1 MNPMNYLNIE
11 DKFNFNTKN
20 KSKTSRRSH
29 QKKDHQ
35 EKKELTLTRKK
46 LSSLI
51 TRKMNKNNIRKTQ
64 QYIV

>member
-20 KSKTSRRSH
+20 KSKNSRRSH
-29 QKKDHQ
+29 QKKDNQ
-35 EKKELTLTRKK
+35 EKKELTITRKK
-46 LSSLI
+46 LSRLI

-64 QYIV
+64 QYII